1 MLSQACQTYYQK
13 RILCRI
19 IIYPAHSTQCSL
31 NLLCR
36 STLAHLALAPVLIPQ
51 TRPKHRSTHTQIFIE
66 YINVYEHKE
75 HRDRN
80 AFLSASELCVAVSAA
95 ALIPPSRPKQRKR
108 PAADS
113 CLSSSSFKTSSSSEI
128 GILLGRF

>member
-19 IIYPAHSTQCSL
+19 IIYPTHSTQCSL

-75 HRDRN
+75 HRERYKC
-80 AFLSASELCVAVSAA
+80 FFIGPRVVCCGLCR
-95 ALIPPSRPKQRKR
+95 RPH
-108 PAADS
+108 
-113 CLSSSSFKTSSSSEI
+113 SSFAPKTERETSS
-128 GILLGRF
+128 RFLPLFFFFQNFFFFRNWNIVR